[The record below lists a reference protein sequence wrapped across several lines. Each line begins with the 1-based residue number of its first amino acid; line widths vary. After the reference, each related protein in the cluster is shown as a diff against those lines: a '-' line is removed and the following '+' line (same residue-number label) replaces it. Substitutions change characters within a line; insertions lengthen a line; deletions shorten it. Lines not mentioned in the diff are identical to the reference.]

1 MCHLSQR
8 GTRHTTFSCA
18 VFIDHSDRVWRDAG
32 DAGLQSDIEY
42 VPLVS
47 GVRCGIKGDRH
58 NCRGTKSPVSFT
70 HSLPV
75 ISHSDTSDNDMLTF
89 VISDVDSGALK
100 LPGAAPSE
108 SHHYEAQ
115 HKLFVWLQIVF
126 VVLHRHHEVL
136 GGLPGGKGQCDRIK
150 LKVTWVCSREG
161 RAREEERRGGDGRRR
176 GGEGT
181 GGGEEGRGR
190 EEERRGGDGRR
201 GGEGTGGGE
210 EGRGWEERRGGD
222 GRRGGEG
229 TGGGEEGRGREE

>member
-1 MCHLSQR
+1 MASVARSHVSSQPER
-8 GTRHTTFSCA
+8 YVQDTLPLA
-18 VFIDHSDRVWRDAG
+18 VPLFIDHNDRVWRDAG
-32 DAGLQSDIEY
+32 DAGFQGDIEY
-42 VPLVS
+42 VPLIS
-47 GVRCGIKGDRH
+47 GVRCGVKGDRY
-58 NCRGTKSPVSFT
+58 NCRSTKSPAAVSFT

-115 HKLFVWLQIVF
+115 HKLFIWLQIVF

-150 LKVTWVCSREG
+150 LKVTWVCSRERRGGDG
-161 RAREEERRGGDGRRR
+161 RRRGGEGRGGGEEGRGGDGRRR

-181 GGGEEGRGR
+181 GGGEEGRGVVLCKAQ
-190 EEERRGGDGRR
+190 EPSSVVH
-201 GGEGTGGGE
+201 
-210 EGRGWEERRGGD
+210 
-222 GRRGGEG
+222 
-229 TGGGEEGRGREE
+229 